1 MRTRLSA
8 LPLLAALMLS
18 VILAACGSTAPA
30 TPAAPAATS
39 APAAPAASTA
49 AAPAATSAPEAP
61 AATSAPA
68 AAPTA
73 AAPAAQDATTITYFT
88 FSAAP
93 DHLKDLDAMIAAFKT
108 ANPGIDV
115 KVETAPYA
123 DYFTKLQTLV
133 AGGTAPDV
141 FELNYENFVSY
152 ASKGVLADLTPL
164 AAADS
169 GFADKFYPKA
179 YQAFNRDGKQFGLPQ
194 SFSDV
199 VLFYNKDLFDAAGV
213 SYPTADWTWKD
224 ELAAAQKL
232 TNASNGVWGTY
243 SPIQF
248 FEFYKTAAQSGCGV
262 FGPDGKTVT
271 INQPGCVESLTWMVD
286 KINKYKVTPTDADMA
301 GVSDGDLFKQG
312 KIAMLRTGIWM
323 FSAFKDAPFKW
334 DIALEPG
341 NTQKAHA
348 FFANSVAISATSKNQ
363 EAAWKWANFFTSSSE
378 AAKLRV
384 AASWELPAVNDQT
397 LFDDYLK
404 QNPPE
409 SRKVVFDALATA
421 VTPPVTDK
429 QSQLQDTI
437 GALLDQAKA
446 GTITPQEALDQAKTQ
461 VEALVQ

>member
-1 MRTRLSA
+1 MRPRTFA
-8 LPLLAALMLS
+8 PLFLIAILLS
-18 VILAACGSTAPA
+18 VSISACG
-30 TPAAPAATS
+30 S
-39 APAAPAASTA
+39 APAAPAAQGTA
-49 AAPAATSAPEAP
+49 VTAAPAGQETSP
-61 AATSAPA
+61 T
-68 AAPTA
+68 TA
-73 AAPAAQDATTITYFT
+73 AVPAAQDTTTITYFT

-93 DHLKDLDAMIAAFKT
+93 DNLKTLDAMIAAFKQQ
-108 ANPGIDV
+108 NPNIDV

-152 ASKGVLADLTPL
+152 ASKGVLADMTPM
-164 AAADS
+164 ASKEA

-179 YQAFNRDGKQFGLPQ
+179 YGAFSRDSKQYGLPQ

-213 SYPTADWTWKD
+213 SYPTESWTWKD

-232 TNASNGVWGTY
+232 TDASKGVWGTY

-323 FSAFKDAPFKW
+323 FSSFKDAPFKW

-341 NTQKAHA
+341 NIQKAHA
-348 FFANSVAISATSKNQ
+348 FFANSVVISANSKQQ
-363 EAAWKWANFFTSSSE
+363 EAAWKWAQFFTSSSE
-378 AAKLRV
+378 AAKIRV
-384 AASWELPAVNDQT
+384 AASWELPALNDQS
-397 LFDDYLK
+397 LFDSYL
-404 QNPPE
+404 QQTPPE
-409 SRKVVFDALATA
+409 SREVVFKALDTA
-421 VTPPVTDK
+421 VTPPLIEQ
-429 QSQLQDTI
+429 QSQMQDAI
-437 GALLDQAKA
+437 GKVLDEVKA
-446 GTITPQEALDQAKTQ
+446 GTITPQQALDQAKTD
-461 VEALVQ
+461 VEALLQ

>member
-1 MRTRLSA
+1 MRSRISA
-8 LPLLAALMLS
+8 LPLLTALMLS
-18 VILAACGSTAPA
+18 IVLAACGSTAPT
-30 TPAAPAATS
+30 TPAAPAATAAPAAEAATA
-39 APAAPAASTA
+39 APAAPAAT
-49 AAPAATSAPEAP
+49 AAPATTAAPE
-61 AATSAPA
+61 

-108 ANPGIDV
+108 ANPNIDV

-152 ASKGVLADLTPL
+152 ASKGVLADLSPL

-199 VLFYNKDLFDAAGV
+199 VLFYNKDLFDAAKVG
-213 SYPTADWTWKD
+213 YPTADWTWKD
-224 ELAAAQKL
+224 ELAAAQTL
-232 TNASNGVWGTY
+232 TDAGKGVWGDY
-243 SPIQF
+243 APIQF

-262 FGPDGKTVT
+262 FGPDGTTVT

-286 KINKYKVTPTDADMA
+286 KVNKYKVTPTDADMA
-301 GVSDGDLFKQG
+301 GMSDGDLFKQG

-323 FSAFKDAPFKW
+323 FSAFKDASFKW

-348 FFANSVAISATSKNQ
+348 FFANSVAISATSKQ
-363 EAAWKWANFFTSSSE
+363 QDAAWKWANFFTSSSE

-384 AASWELPAVNDQT
+384 AASWELPAVSDQS
-397 LFDDYLK
+397 LFNDYLK
-404 QNPPE
+404 QTPPE

-461 VEALVQ
+461 VEALIK

>member
-1 MRTRLSA
+1 MRSRTFA
-8 LPLLAALMLS
+8 PLILTLIVLS
-18 VILAACGSTAPA
+18 VLVSACGS
-30 TPAAPAATS
+30 TPAAPAAQGAEPT
-39 APAAPAASTA
+39 AVPAAQNS
-49 AAPAATSAPEAP
+49 E
-61 AATSAPA
+61 
-68 AAPTA
+68 PT

-93 DHLKDLDAMIAAFKT
+93 DHLKDLDAMIAAFKQE
-108 ANPGIDV
+108 NPNIDV

-141 FELNYENFVSY
+141 FELNYENFVTY
-152 ASKGVLADLTPL
+152 ASKGVLADMTPM
-164 AAADS
+164 AATEA

-179 YQAFNRDGKQFGLPQ
+179 YAAFSRDGKQYGLPQ

-213 SYPTADWTWKD
+213 SYPTESWTWKD
-224 ELAAAQKL
+224 ELAAAEKL
-232 TNASNGVWGTY
+232 TDSSKGVWGTY

-323 FSAFKDAPFKW
+323 FSSFKDAPFKW

-348 FFANSVAISATSKNQ
+348 FFANSVVISANSKQ
-363 EAAWKWANFFTSSSE
+363 QDAAWKWAKFFTSSSE

-384 AASWELPAVNDQT
+384 AASWELPALNDQS
-397 LFDDYLK
+397 LFDSYLK
-404 QNPPE
+404 QTPPE
-409 SRKVVFDALATA
+409 SRSIVFKALDSA
-421 VTPPVTDK
+421 VTPPVIEQ
-429 QSQLQDTI
+429 QSQLQDAV
-437 GALLDQAKA
+437 GKVLDEAKA
-446 GTITPQEALDQAKTQ
+446 GTITPQQALDQAKTEI
-461 VEALVQ
+461 EALVK

>member
-1 MRTRLSA
+1 MRSRPFT
-8 LPLLAALMLS
+8 PLLCMAL
-18 VILAACGSTAPA
+18 VLALLVSACGTAPA
-30 TPAAPAATS
+30 AQEPAAPVAQNSAITA
-39 APAAPAASTA
+39 APAAPAAQD
-49 AAPAATSAPEAP
+49 
-61 AATSAPA
+61 
-68 AAPTA
+68 AAPTV
-73 AAPAAQDATTITYFT
+73 APSTSQDATTITYFT

-93 DHLKDLDAMIAAFKT
+93 DHLNDLEAMIAAFKQE
-108 ANPGIDV
+108 NPTIDV

-152 ASKGVLADLTPL
+152 ASKGVLADMTPM
-164 AAADS
+164 ASADAS
-169 GFADKFYPKA
+169 FASTFYPKA
-179 YQAFNRDGKQFGLPQ
+179 YQAFSRDGKQYGLPQ

-213 SYPTADWTWKD
+213 SYPTEAWTWQD

-232 TNASNGVWGTY
+232 TDASTGVWGTY
-243 SPIQF
+243 APVQF

-262 FGPDGKTVT
+262 FGADGTTVT

-286 KINKYKVTPTDADMA
+286 KINTYKVTPTDADMA

-323 FSAFKDAPFKW
+323 FSSFADAPFKW

-348 FFANSVAISATSKNQ
+348 FFSNAVAISANSTQQ
-363 EAAWKWANFFTSSSE
+363 EAAWTWAQFFTSNSE
-378 AAKLRV
+378 AAKIRV
-384 AASWELPAVNDQT
+384 AASWELPALSDQT
-397 LFDDYLK
+397 LFDSYLT
-404 QNPPE
+404 QTPPE
-409 SRKVVFDALATA
+409 SRDVVFTALDTA
-421 VTPPVTDK
+421 VTPPVIEQ

-437 GALLDQAKA
+437 GTLLDQARA
-446 GTITPQEALDQAKTQ
+446 GTLTPQEALDQAKTD
-461 VEALVQ
+461 VEALLK